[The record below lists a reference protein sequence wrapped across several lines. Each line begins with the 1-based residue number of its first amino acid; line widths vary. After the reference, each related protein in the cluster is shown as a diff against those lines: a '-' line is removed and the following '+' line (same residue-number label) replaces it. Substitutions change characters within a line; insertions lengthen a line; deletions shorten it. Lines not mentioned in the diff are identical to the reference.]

1 MILYLHGFRSAPAS
15 HKARGL
21 AARMQE
27 RGCGHQFVCP
37 QLPVSPS
44 AAIALAN
51 DIIGNGGG
59 NVTVI
64 GSSLGGFYATY
75 LAEQHRLQAVLVN
88 PAVVAHL
95 SLAEL
100 IGHHTNLYTGEAFDF
115 TAQHIDE
122 LRGLDVEPITRPERY
137 WLLAERGDEVLDY
150 RLAVA
155 KYTGARQTVLADGD
169 HSFTRWADYLDQI
182 IAFAGL

>member
-1 MILYLHGFRSAPAS
+1 MT
-15 HKARGL
+15 
-21 AARMQE
+21 E
-27 RGCGHQFVCP
+27 RGVGEQFVCP
-37 QLPVSPS
+37 QLPVSPT

-51 DIIGNGGG
+51 EIVAHANGNIAL
-59 NVTVI
+59 V

-75 LAEQHRLQAVLVN
+75 LAERHGLKAVLVN

-100 IGHHTNLYTGEAFDF
+100 VGRHTNLYTDEHFEF

-122 LRGLDVEPITRPERY
+122 LRALDIECISRAERY
-137 WLLAERGDEVLDY
+137 WLLVESGDEVLDH
-150 RLAVA
+150 RLAVT
-155 KYTGARQTVLADGD
+155 KYSGAQQTVLAGGD
-169 HSFTRWADYLDQI
+169 HSFTRWRDYLDRI